1 MTPRKTRF
9 STNPEQ
15 AASER
20 QALDEAIEA
29 LQSAPDE
36 ALPFE
41 RLADLSRPAVQRLR
55 ERWHE
60 LVIERR
66 LRVVDEMVK
75 ATEASVERNYER
87 ALLVAFDDADA
98 DVRRRALDGLW
109 EHESDA
115 FLTRL
120 LDDVEAAAPS
130 ALRLAELDALAHYA
144 VLVELEE
151 LEAPLAERLTASLKR
166 IMSDDPDLAMR
177 RMALESAAY
186 LSSDDAISDAIAREY
201 ASADTD
207 ARVSAVRAMGRQALT
222 RWLTPIETE
231 FASSEP
237 ELRFEAA
244 RAAGGLSDQRL
255 VSGLIDLVDD
265 EDVEVQFAAIAS
277 LGAIGGRLA
286 INTLRR
292 LSQAD
297 KLAIAEAAQEA
308 LDEAELG
315 LGRLTPRL

>member
-1 MTPRKTRF
+1 MTPRKTLF
-9 STNPEQ
+9 TTNPEQ

-20 QALDEAIEA
+20 KAIDDAIEA
-29 LQSAPDE
+29 LQRAPDE

-41 RLADLSRPAVQRLR
+41 RLADLSRPGVDRLR
-55 ERWHE
+55 ERWDE
-60 LVIERR
+60 LPPARR
-66 LRVVDEMVK
+66 LLVVDGMVK
-75 ATEASVERNYER
+75 ATETSVERNYER
-87 ALLVAFDDADA
+87 ALLASFDDADA
-98 DVRRRALDGLW
+98 DIRRRALDGLW

-120 LDDVEAAAPS
+120 LDDVDGATPS
-130 ALRLAELDALAHYA
+130 VLRLAELDALAHYVILA
-144 VLVELEE
+144 ELEE
-151 LEAPLAERLTASLKR
+151 LDAPLAERLVATLKR
-166 IMSDDPDLAMR
+166 VMTGDPDLAVQ
-177 RMALESAAY
+177 RMALESLAY
-186 LSSDDAISDAIAREY
+186 LSSDDEVSDAIAREY
-201 ASADTD
+201 ASPDTE

-231 FASSEP
+231 FASTEP

-255 VSGLIDLVDD
+255 VSGLIELVDD

-292 LSQAD
+292 LSQGD
-297 KLAIAEAAQEA
+297 KPAIVEAAQEA

-315 LGRLTPRL
+315 LGRLTPRI